1 MFGCVNREKLAN
13 AQGLNGIENIA
24 ENILRG
30 NESSPETAEIRT
42 TSNGKPS
49 GISPPTNFSRRLS
62 LSALDQKAGAPAR
75 TQKRKRSSASEKVRR
90 YGRIR

>member
-1 MFGCVNREKLAN
+1 LCVHRENLANN
-13 AQGLNGIENIA
+13 AQGLNGIENVA

-30 NESSPETAEIRT
+30 NESSPETAEVRT

-62 LSALDQKAGAPAR
+62 LSAIDQKPGAPGR
-75 TQKRKRSSASEKVRR
+75 TQAGKRKRSSTSDKVRR
-90 YGRIR
+90 